1 MEYQYISDTDITAI
15 NSLFSNYIW
24 CHNFANKKLSRPN
37 YIALGRDADEDDI
50 DPNVYWRH
58 DEFCLP
64 MHKRDIKAFERR
76 LAAYFE

>member
-1 MEYQYISDTDITAI
+1 M
-15 NSLFSNYIW
+15 
-24 CHNFANKKLSRPN
+24 SRPN

-76 LAAYFE
+76 SAAYFE